1 MAFQRAEGMSIIQ
14 ALAMTV
20 AEIPVFLYT
29 TFGQNT
35 FSQLRLSPGLRK
47 VLFATALGTVALALA
62 AHQLKRRKHKK
73 KTDNRRR
80 WKPEGRRGPTGRV
93 TCQTLLFCTER
104 VQSPSSKSNDTL
116 SGISSIEPS
125 KHSSSTHSLASVVA
139 VNSSNTNAT
148 SLASWEPR
156 EMDEQLAAADESEA
170 EHLYIQGVEL
180 FEEALH
186 KWELA
191 LNIGQRCSSNT
202 PTAQSSE
209 VINDE
214 PSASILET
222 SQTKEFAGKLE
233 SLLSRAYN
241 LQEEFGTSV
250 PPDTMLVDLEGAL
263 MFPLLE
269 GRRQLQMDDEIST
282 MSDDSFF
289 SAVEL
294 FESIQL
300 NEGPFLPA
308 KPAAA
313 YEDAIRLV
321 SIGEVTCRTV
331 RTQLLGCYND
341 HDFLAKLHCV
351 RQAFKL
357 LLQDNGN
364 LLFFGEVGKQMVTGL
379 IVRAEK
385 NPKGFIE
392 NYEQMLL
399 YASKEESWPT
409 TQRELEGRGVVCM
422 NFFDIVLDFILMDAF
437 EDLENPPS
445 SVIAV
450 LRNRWLSDS
459 FKETALATACWSV
472 LKAKKRLLMVPD
484 GFISHFYSVS
494 EHVSPILAY
503 GFLGPK
509 ENLTEICNFF
519 KHQIVQYLKDMF
531 DLDKVRYTTVQ
542 SLAEDILHL
551 SPAGGVTSSWDIL
564 LPFLSLHIYLNCENK
579 TRMGRR
585 ILSCSDLLEPSTGEH
600 GSFTSPYPLLPE
612 RKPLPELILGATGPF
627 KGTDLPPPLSDEHWS
642 FTFSILFCSQ
652 VYCRTFSPVHQ
663 VLPSAVQR
671 HLPAWRPSSPHCI
684 TTEKADDGRRQTVPL
699 HPSSAGMVDGGSP
712 TLHRHIYPGSA
723 HTCSICHPL
732 HIGAASREAPPTAC
746 SLLAAPPPYS
756 GASRSRRDL
765 GGHLLPPPLRSLFLL
780 EGAAAGGFSALK
792 SALFQTGDSEPE

>member
-73 KTDNRRR
+73 KQITAGGGNLKKAGGVPPVVLPVRRSSSVQKGCSR
-80 WKPEGRRGPTGRV
+80 
-93 TCQTLLFCTER
+93 R

-139 VNSSNTNAT
+139 VNSSNANAT

-156 EMDEQLAAADESEA
+156 EMDEQLTAADESEA

-250 PPDTMLVDLEGAL
+250 PPDNMLVDLEGAL

-282 MSDDSFF
+282 TSDDSFF

-313 YEDAIRLV
+313 YEDAMRLV

-331 RTQLLGCYND
+331 RTQLLECYND

-379 IVRAEK
+379 LVRAEK
-385 NPKGFIE
+385 
-392 NYEQMLL
+392 
-399 YASKEESWPT
+399 
-409 TQRELEGRGVVCM
+409 VVCM

-437 EDLENPPS
+437 EDLENPPT

-472 LKAKKRLLMVPD
+472 LKAKRRLLMVPD

-551 SPAGGVTSSWDIL
+551 SRRRSDIL
-564 LPFLSLHIYLNCENK
+564 LGYLGIDSVREMNGDVHVGNGAEELHL
-579 TRMGRR
+579 
-585 ILSCSDLLEPSTGEH
+585 
-600 GSFTSPYPLLPE
+600 
-612 RKPLPELILGATGPF
+612 
-627 KGTDLPPPLSDEHWS
+627 
-642 FTFSILFCSQ
+642 
-652 VYCRTFSPVHQ
+652 
-663 VLPSAVQR
+663 
-671 HLPAWRPSSPHCI
+671 
-684 TTEKADDGRRQTVPL
+684 
-699 HPSSAGMVDGGSP
+699 
-712 TLHRHIYPGSA
+712 
-723 HTCSICHPL
+723 
-732 HIGAASREAPPTAC
+732 
-746 SLLAAPPPYS
+746 
-756 GASRSRRDL
+756 
-765 GGHLLPPPLRSLFLL
+765 
-780 EGAAAGGFSALK
+780 
-792 SALFQTGDSEPE
+792 